1 MHRRDHARPHR
12 TADRL
17 ARLVAFAV
25 ALVVLVPAAATA
37 LPIEDYAR
45 YEPQTNCS
53 PNAKPG
59 TLRLSQWLQKTYP
72 GSGSLGISRSCK
84 DGGVLLAGTLVGFE
98 DPPRLRTTMHFLL
111 AAFNLR
117 QPDPA
122 SPEVAPDV
130 ILTPLVGFDRRLNR
144 LGQGAGHYDR
154 AFARY
159 EHAWRVGIAWSVQE
173 VPAIPADIWDVPL
186 HAIITEEGMLWHA
199 EK

>member
-1 MHRRDHARPHR
+1 MLLDKPALRAKLR
-12 TADRL
+12 ADRDGYAAQSSTAIL
-17 ARLVAFAV
+17 APEAFVERLTPDLTVATYCPVGSEADPTQ
-25 ALVVLVPAAATA
+25 LAAAAAALGCALA
-37 LPIEDYAR
+37 LPFVVDRASPIR
-45 YEPQTNCS
+45 FLGWRLGEP
-53 PNAKPG
+53 
-59 TLRLSQWLQKTYP
+59 
-72 GSGSLGISRSCK
+72 
-84 DGGVLLAGTLVGFE
+84 LVEGPFS
-98 DPPRLRTTMHFLL
+98 
-111 AAFNLR
+111 LR

-159 EHAWRVGIAWSVQE
+159 ENAWRVGVAWAVQE